1 MNWSLNCRHYP
12 ETSASQVAL
21 EQYAFCPDMDQNFEH
36 VGSLA
41 DTLRQSKIWYF
52 WWD

>member
-1 MNWSLNCRHYP
+1 MELA
-12 ETSASQVAL
+12 E
-21 EQYAFCPDMDQNFEH
+21 EQYGLCPDMDQNFEE

-41 DTLRQSKIWYF
+41 DTLRQSTVWYF